1 MVPEQA
7 ALGVTRPAVH
17 IPRLIYLG
25 LCALLLVGML
35 AQVFMAGLGVLV
47 DPGYFALHQSFG
59 HLFGPVIVLMLL
71 CAVLGRLPRG
81 VILATLGLFLLYGL
95 QYVFLGAP
103 LPFLRP
109 FHVVDALLLFWSA
122 ARLAQET
129 RQLLSA
135 GGSDR

>member
-1 MVPEQA
+1 MVPERA

-25 LCALLLVGML
+25 LCALLLVGIL

-47 DPGYFALHQSFG
+47 DPGYFALHKSFG
-59 HLFGPVIVLMLL
+59 HAFGPVIVLMLL

-81 VILATLGLFLLYGL
+81 VILATLGLLLLYGL

>member
-1 MVPEQA
+1 MTTADAPA
-7 ALGVTRPAVH
+7 RPAFRT
-17 IPRLIYLG
+17 PRVLYLV
-25 LCALLLVGML
+25 LCVLLLVGLL

-47 DPGYFALHQSFG
+47 DPGYFALHKSFG
-59 HLFGPVIVLMLL
+59 HAFGGPILLMLL
-71 CAVLGRLPRG
+71 CAVLGRLPRAM
-81 VILATLGLFLLYGL
+81 ILATLGLLLLYGL

-103 LPFLRP
+103 LPFLRAL
-109 FHVVDALLLFWSA
+109 HVVNALALFWSA